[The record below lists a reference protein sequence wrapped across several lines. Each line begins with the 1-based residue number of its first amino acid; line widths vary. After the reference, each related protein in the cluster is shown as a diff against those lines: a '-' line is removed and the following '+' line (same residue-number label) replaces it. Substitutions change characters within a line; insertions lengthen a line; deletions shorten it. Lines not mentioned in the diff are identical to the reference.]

1 MTPLFDDLRHFVYQD
16 VFQNP
21 AKYPPGMAPH
31 AVSCLESVPSL
42 TEGFASELLGGEIY
56 SQDDI
61 APRFPYVQVLVKDI
75 KQRKFRGID
84 EDEKIVMP
92 VVSLQVRDGGGF
104 ELIIKL
110 ATQLLPRASDIIPGG
125 VLRLLS
131 FRIIPVL
138 TGAVAIL
145 LMIFSVHGQ
154 AEIEDD
160 FWKAPAKTIAPT
172 PLVENPVGDSDIVMH
187 VCCADTRL
195 CSLHG
200 IKFRSCI
207 VDKLSPS
214 DLPFSDIVGSCHFVS
229 KEEVCPGVL

>member
-145 LMIFSVHGQ
+145 LMNFSVHGQ

-160 FWKAPAKTIAPT
+160 FWKAPAKIIAPT
-172 PLVENPVGDSDIVMH
+172 PLVEKSSW
-187 VCCADTRL
+187 RQ
-195 CSLHG
+195 
-200 IKFRSCI
+200 
-207 VDKLSPS
+207 
-214 DLPFSDIVGSCHFVS
+214 
-229 KEEVCPGVL
+229 

>member
-1 MTPLFDDLRHFVYQD
+1 L
-16 VFQNP
+16 
-21 AKYPPGMAPH
+21 
-31 AVSCLESVPSL
+31 
-42 TEGFASELLGGEIY
+42 
-56 SQDDI
+56 
-61 APRFPYVQVLVKDI
+61 LVKDI

-92 VVSLQVRDGGGF
+92 VVSPQVRDGGGF

-145 LMIFSVHGQ
+145 LMNFSVHGQ

-160 FWKAPAKTIAPT
+160 FWKAPAKTIAP
-172 PLVENPVGDSDIVMH
+172 SRHQI
-187 VCCADTRL
+187 
-195 CSLHG
+195 S
-200 IKFRSCI
+200 
-207 VDKLSPS
+207 
-214 DLPFSDIVGSCHFVS
+214 FVY
-229 KEEVCPGVL
+229 CG